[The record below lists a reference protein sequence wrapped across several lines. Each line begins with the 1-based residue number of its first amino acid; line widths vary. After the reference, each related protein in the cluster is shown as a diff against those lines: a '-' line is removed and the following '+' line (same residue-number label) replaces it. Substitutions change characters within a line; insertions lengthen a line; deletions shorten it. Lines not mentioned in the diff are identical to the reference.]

1 MKGNTNMLKIL
12 QKPIKVLNLDNV
24 RHVDHFDEGDSYIA
38 MDCFENGIQLQLYTP
53 NAEKIA
59 ELMNE
64 KPYRSACI
72 VPFKRKLD
80 GEQVDLSE
88 SKPNKIYLASSEP

>member
-1 MKGNTNMLKIL
+1 MLKIL
-12 QKPIKVLNLDNV
+12 QKPIKVLNLDDV

-38 MDCFENGIQLQLYTP
+38 MDCLENDIQLQLYTP

-72 VPFKRKLD
+72 VPFKRELD
-80 GEQVDLSE
+80 DEQVDISE
-88 SKPNKIYLASSEP
+88 SKPRKLYLASSEP